1 MGSRPFTSRDHTRAK
16 GANLCHVSE
25 GALAATTMAAAA
37 ASGAL
42 LIAAASAVPAYAS
55 APAAPPGGHTMTIT
69 AQSTA
74 QAASG
79 IGPQA
84 TLPCATVPGASCLPP
99 QITGWIDVDAP
110 VAGNQTILASVVV
123 SCDNPVDA
131 SNLDETLSEGSAIVA
146 VDSDPEVGSAGA
158 LTAVN
163 AHSCQPGAEYDNFG
177 YATIDSRRATP
188 RPEGPSTTCEATF
201 PSPVPA
207 PRREPRSSPAQHP
220 RHLRQPRQPR
230 QPSRTSFARI

>member
-1 MGSRPFTSRDHTRAK
+1 VSATSGSRWSRSLPAACPDGINSKEPGEPTWAPGRSPA
-16 GANLCHVSE
+16 GIIPEQREPICVTFQE
-25 GALAATTMAAAA
+25 GAGRYHHG
-37 ASGAL
+37 SR
-42 LIAAASAVPAYAS
+42 
-55 APAAPPGGHTMTIT
+55 
-69 AQSTA
+69 
-74 QAASG
+74 SG